1 MMVYV
6 VMFGYDME
14 GLWSDD
20 GKLFKDENK
29 AKEYGERILNSEE
42 SIYHYYEV
50 IPMEVE

>member
-14 GLWSDD
+14 GLWSEDS
-20 GKLFKDENK
+20 KSFKDENK
-29 AKEYGERILNSEE
+29 AKEYGEKILSENSL
-42 SIYHYYEV
+42 YHYYEV